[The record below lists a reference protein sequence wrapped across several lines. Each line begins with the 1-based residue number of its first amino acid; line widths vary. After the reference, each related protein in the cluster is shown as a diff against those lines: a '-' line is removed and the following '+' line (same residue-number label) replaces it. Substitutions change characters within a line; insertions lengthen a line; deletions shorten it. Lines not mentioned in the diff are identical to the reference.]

1 MLNLFKDN
9 DDKTCSWHRRHE
21 QSFHE
26 KKSNR
31 PTWTWERETLKDL
44 ESHEIKS

>member
-9 DDKTCSWHRRHE
+9 DDKTCSWHRRQE

-26 KKSNR
+26 KK
-31 PTWTWERETLKDL
+31 
-44 ESHEIKS
+44 IKSPDMDLGT